1 MWSAIVVWPHRLG
14 ARAWLA
20 NFLEKERRSP
30 GQWDLPRLVGTLDG
44 KIVPTK
50 RHGAMERRWYRQPL
64 SLQCADGVG
73 ETGVNR
79 VQVGG
84 PGHCCPPNNART
96 AVARL
101 TRMIAVRTALVV
113 KP

>member
-1 MWSAIVVWPHRLG
+1 MAFS
-14 ARAWLA
+14 
-20 NFLEKERRSP
+20 FLEKERRSP
-30 GQWDLPRLVGTLDG
+30 GQWGLPRVVGALNE
-44 KIVPTK
+44 KIAPTK
-50 RHGAMERRWYRQPL
+50 HYNGAMERRWYRQPL

-84 PGHCCPPNNART
+84 PGHCWPSNKAR
-96 AVARL
+96 AAAARL

-113 KP
+113 KPRVR